1 MMNETGNYPGQAWMW
16 LYTFWYQVPF
26 YTSSPNADAL
36 IWLTMAVLTTL
47 LILFPYLPYV
57 NRLPYHLG
65 AHRLIWREC
74 YRDLAERRPIPTAS
88 PEPRRAGGQTPHG

>member
-16 LYTFWYQVPF
+16 LYTFWYQVPL
-26 YTSSPNADAL
+26 YASSPNADAL

-57 NRLPYHLG
+57 NRLPYYLG
-65 AHRLIWREC
+65 VHRLIWREY
-74 YRDLAERRPIPTAS
+74 YRDLAERRPIPEA
-88 PEPRRAGGQTPHG
+88 PPGRAGAQTPHG